1 MFRLTDANEE
11 LIMTFLLWPVQI
23 AVSQVILRFDE
34 TRLTPEQL
42 AKAWLPASRDLAT
55 VLFSPFCIPF
65 HTLRTRV
72 RMNSKESLLGVFW
85 GIVYTLVWACVLLAV
100 DAIFSQMLH
109 LLFCEGKQC

>member
-34 TRLTPEQL
+34 KRLAPEQL

-55 VLFSPFCIPF
+55 ALFSPFCIPF

-72 RMNSKESLLGVFW
+72 RINGEGALLGLFW
-85 GIVYTLVWACVLLAV
+85 SVVYTLVWIAVLVLTEV
-100 DAIFSQMLH
+100 IFSETLH
-109 LLFCEGKQC
+109 LLFCGGNRC